1 MDVFEYKTISTPTDG
16 EYKEKGSKFIAYAF
30 PVSTRLQIKENIEML
45 RKTHL
50 KSRHVCYAY
59 RMGAD
64 GSDFRQSD
72 DGEPSGTAGRPI
84 LGQIDSFELT
94 NVLVA
99 VVRYFGGTKLGVS
112 GLIHAYRSASQ
123 AALENAEILEKS
135 VEAQVLIVFEYEHTG
150 PVMRS
155 IDAFELQPEEIIYL
169 ETTQLKVWVPRKN
182 LGEFIQTVKAA
193 VSSRSLDDISA
204 ETEIEGLML
213 EVVN

>member
-1 MDVFEYKTISTPTDG
+1 MEVFEYKTINTPTEG
-16 EYKEKGSKFIAYAF
+16 EYKEKGSKFVAYAF
-30 PVSTRLQIKENIEML
+30 PVTSRLQVKEYLEML

-50 KSRHVCYAY
+50 KSRHVCFAY

-112 GLIHAYRSASQ
+112 GLIHAYRTATQ
-123 AALENAEILEKS
+123 AALESAEILEKS
-135 VEAQVLIVFEYEHTG
+135 VEAQIMIVFQYEHTG
-150 PVMRS
+150 AVMRTMDS
-155 IDAFELQPEEIIYL
+155 FGLQPEEIIYM
-169 ETTQLKVWVPRKN
+169 ETTQLKVRVPLKN
-182 LGEFIQTVKAA
+182 LSDFIQTVKAA
-193 VSSRSLDDISA
+193 VSSRPLDDILD
-204 ETEIEGLML
+204 ETEIEGLII
-213 EVVN
+213 EVLN